1 MFQHPVAQETIQLA
15 ANERLR
21 AIEAHVEALA
31 ADRLRAAEELQD
43 RIGARMRDVEA
54 DLDKR
59 VTVSKL
65 ASTPVIKELK
75 TSLDKL
81 RATNEDLE
89 TRLKELEKGPRR

>member
-1 MFQHPVAQETIQLA
+1 
-15 ANERLR
+15 
-21 AIEAHVEALA
+21 
-31 ADRLRAAEELQD
+31 
-43 RIGARMRDVEA
+43 MRDVEA